1 MPRIFGE
8 QPREGSNEVPKLI
21 LPASGYEN
29 KPLTNEEKGAQNRA
43 NEETTKK
50 SLDISDKKFAE
61 RDRKLDMIDKI
72 SKGKQLSSLE
82 YGTAH
87 AEGILGGKKISEG
100 PFKEGPKEVIIGQ
113 EKTPSPSP
121 ESRPDSVEAKEKF
134 NKEQTEKEI
143 AKLKQEINK
152 EATVRAKRDFAGY
165 NPDGSITLDL
175 EKNFKVFESGEKFRE
190 EYLKEVRKKI
200 ALDECALSIQKRW
213 EEEFKKKNPGLSEDE
228 MLAKI
233 EEAKKDPKIKTER
246 IKFTQDLEKAR
257 KEIRENYG
265 IKIPRG
271 VYYKMIEY
279 GEQIDKL
286 KVSKGKITI
295 PTTNNFENRF
305 DSFEELAEHSKDYG
319 RFFEEGVAE
328 RMADEKIEE
337 KLDAKIKTGKERWQE
352 KKREKVAELT
362 NDVNLGKKIEETE
375 DIIPFSEIKKPE
387 IKSTSVLDETPKNP
401 EAEAGDTVVNKKEAG
416 DTSTTLPETKEA
428 EELPQEIE
436 ISEES
441 KKMVIKL
448 LRAEAEK
455 LIDSNAA
462 EALALEETVNKLEG
476 NTTGPE
482 TRENVVFLLNLL
494 EAGKSAENFEARKE
508 LAGNLGGRELGA
520 KAKDITKAEEEKK
533 KIFDETMI
541 TNLYKKLCPDEF
553 SQNKWLAKFSLESK
567 KGIISEKEFSNIL
580 LNLSG
585 EKDPKTFYALLQ
597 AGYKPET
604 IKEDWH
610 SWISG
615 KGTDSKFFNWFSY
628 KKFGD
633 IKNNKL
639 KVAAHVGLSA
649 VLGFIAPPS
658 LLLTAGIIPA
668 ISLDFFKQKFHIEKN
683 DGSKKTINEEDYAG
697 FLEKTRSDYETI
709 IKGAVTADEQEIVD
723 AEISKIL
730 EEENKRQE
738 IEKAKRELEE
748 KNNPKLVEP
757 VVAPAVAE
765 IPPTL
770 EITPAKTI
778 ESLEDKIK
786 KYKKGDTVY
795 YRPNQKAKR
804 AIYKFVEFKDGM
816 VKVENSKKEV
826 FIPIEKF
833 FKMQKPVKAKKKAS
847 EV

>member
-29 KPLTNEEKGAQNRA
+29 KPLTNEEKEAQNNTDEIA
-43 NEETTKK
+43 AKK
-50 SLDISDKKFAE
+50 SLAVSNKKFAE
-61 RDRKLDMIDKI
+61 KAKDIDLI
-72 SKGKQLSSLE
+72 KQIEGGQILSSGD
-82 YGTAH
+82 YGRAH
-87 AEGILGGKKISEG
+87 IKGMFGGKIEYREG
-100 PFKEGPKEVIIGQ
+100 GPIIIGQ
-113 EKTPSPSP
+113 EKIPSPSP

-152 EATVRAKRDFAGY
+152 EASVRAKRDFAGY

-213 EEEFKKKNPGLSEDE
+213 EEEFKKKNLGLSEDE

-295 PTTNNFENRF
+295 PTTNGFENRF

-401 EAEAGDTVVNKKEAG
+401 AAEAGDTVVNKKEAG
-416 DTSTTLPETKEA
+416 DTSTTLPETKKA

-508 LAGNLGGRELGA
+508 LAENLGGKDLEKVPSAMSESEIKKEIDHNLMQKTWEQFKNLSAKETRIYFKQLGYPI
-520 KAKDITKAEEEKK
+520 KKKVDVEKITKE
-533 KIFDETMI
+533 
-541 TNLYKKLCPDEF
+541 
-553 SQNKWLAKFSLESK
+553 SLEGMLLTIAGE
-567 KGIISEKEFSNIL
+567 KGIN
-580 LNLSG
+580 NA
-585 EKDPKTFYALLQ
+585 TFYAFLSQ
-597 AGYKPET
+597 GYAPYG
-604 IKEDWH
+604 IKE
-610 SWISG
+610 
-615 KGTDSKFFNWFSY
+615 KGIFSKTIEIPGENLEINVKDFEEF
-628 KKFGD
+628 KKKTREKYD
-633 IKNNKL
+633 AKIK
-639 KVAAHVGLSA
+639 GLSISYTED
-649 VLGFIAPPS
+649 FIESEIAK
-658 LLLTAGIIPA
+658 IIEA
-668 ISLDFFKQKFHIEKN
+668 EK
-683 DGSKKTINEEDYAG
+683 A
-697 FLEKTRSDYETI
+697 
-709 IKGAVTADEQEIVD
+709 
-723 AEISKIL
+723 
-730 EEENKRQE
+730 RQE
-738 IEKAKRELEE
+738 AEEAKRELEE

-757 VVAPAVAE
+757 VVTPAVAE
-765 IPPTL
+765 IPPTP

-786 KYKKGDTVY
+786 NVKTFAGLYKVFGKIPSEDIKKQIRTARGFIKEIIEVEGRSKRKVMSEISADGPIMSAIT
-795 YRPNQKAKR
+795 KAGGLR
-804 AIYKFVEFKDGM
+804 D
-816 VKVENSKKEV
+816 KVRELLEAEAEEL
-826 FIPIEKF
+826 IEERKT
-833 FKMQKPVKAKKKAS
+833 KV
-847 EV
+847 